1 VNEKKKSGIRML
13 LYFRFTIVSSFILA
27 LFVTGAV
34 ILVLSR
40 TKLLRGTPSMTLMLC
55 LMLMCTLI
63 SGAVTLLMS
72 RKILRPVVKLNEA
85 LATVAKGDFSVRLDG
100 ESQIKEIRQSFNN
113 FNAMAK
119 ELAAS
124 ETLQKDFV
132 TNVSHE
138 FKTPINAIEG
148 YATLLQSD
156 GELPPDQAENVE
168 KILLNTRRLSELAG
182 NIMLLSKLENL
193 VTPLKRERYRL
204 DEEVRRAILALETR
218 WTQKD
223 IGLDVELDE
232 LNYTGN
238 RTLMIHVW
246 QNLLDNAIKFCPEG
260 GTIRL
265 RLRREEN
272 TAVFQISDTGPGI
285 DPDALGHVFEKFYQ
299 GDTSHKAEG
308 NGLGLP
314 LAKYIVELHGGEILA
329 GNSPEGGGEFT
340 VRLPII

>member
-1 VNEKKKSGIRML
+1 MNEKKKSGIRML
-13 LYFRFTIVSSFILA
+13 LYFRFTVVWSFILS
-27 LFVTGAV
+27 LLITGAV
-34 ILVLSR
+34 VLTLSG
-40 TKLLRGTPSMTLMLC
+40 TGLLRGTPSVTLMLG
-55 LMLMCTLI
+55 LTLMCTLI

-72 RKILRPVVKLNEA
+72 RKILRPVEKLNEA
-85 LATVAKGDFSVRLDG
+85 LATVAKGDFTVRLDG
-100 ESQIKEIRQSFNN
+100 ESQIREIRQSFNN

-124 ETLQKDFV
+124 ETVQKDFV

-193 VTPLKRERYRL
+193 VTPLRRERYRL
-204 DEEVRRAILALETR
+204 DEEVRRAILAMETR

-232 LNYTGN
+232 VNFTGN
-238 RTLMIHVW
+238 HTMMIHVW

-265 RLRREEN
+265 RLRQEEN

-285 DPDALGHVFEKFYQ
+285 DSEALGHVFEKFYQ

-314 LAKYIVELHGGEILA
+314 LAKYIVELHGGEIRA

-340 VRLPII
+340 VRLPVI